1 MALKSEIILVYQV
14 NLAQINV
21 HNLTA
26 AFDAT
31 QDESF
36 SIGKTLQRSS
46 PIGERR
52 LPHTDGVE
60 GLLKVLEVPNVHEFL

>member
-36 SIGKTLQRSS
+36 SIGKTLQRSG
-46 PIGERR
+46 PIG
-52 LPHTDGVE
+52 
-60 GLLKVLEVPNVHEFL
+60 